1 MTRRTL
7 SALMLAACC
16 AMSANADVTVEQCV
30 EAAREN
36 YPIIRKY
43 DILNQSVRIDLS
55 DINRSCLPQIGV
67 YAQGTVQNVV
77 PSFPD
82 ALSRILEQIGQEMS
96 GLGVTI
102 ANKSATILQ
111 SIFIMFAFI
120 MIFQLMG
127 GLLTPISSMPQW
139 AQYITYAVPPRYF
152 IEIMRA
158 LYLKGAGI
166 ADLSAQYAAL
176 AGYAIFFCSLAALT
190 YKKRA

>member
-102 ANKSATILQ
+102 ANNSATILQ

>member
-1 MTRRTL
+1 
-7 SALMLAACC
+7 
-16 AMSANADVTVEQCV
+16 
-30 EAAREN
+30 
-36 YPIIRKY
+36 
-43 DILNQSVRIDLS
+43 
-55 DINRSCLPQIGV
+55 
-67 YAQGTVQNVV
+67 
-77 PSFPD
+77 
-82 ALSRILEQIGQEMS
+82 
-96 GLGVTI
+96 
-102 ANKSATILQ
+102 
-111 SIFIMFAFI
+111 MFAFI

-127 GLLTPISSMPQW
+127 GLFTPISSMPQW

>member
-1 MTRRTL
+1 MTRRNI
-7 SALMLAACC
+7 SAFLLAGCC
-16 AMSANADVTVEQCV
+16 AVYSYAGVTVEQCV
-30 EAAREN
+30 EAARDN
-36 YPIIRKY
+36 YPLIQKY
-43 DILNQSVRIDLS
+43 DILNHSRQLDLS
-55 DINRSCLPQIGV
+55 DINRSWLPQIGV

-127 GLLTPISSMPQW
+127 GLFTPISSMPQW